1 MNGPASVSHS
11 TPLDPSRRRVLQFG
25 SFAAVLPMA
34 PVLQAGLPAVQ
45 HAAPS
50 EAYSGPGYYLFPHWG
65 EPTVYH
71 VSEDF
76 DAPAAE
82 PRLAFRNPHDGTL
95 LWSQSLHGEALFAGK
110 LVGPPA

>member
-1 MNGPASVSHS
+1 MNRSTTVSDF
-11 TPLDPSRRRVLQFG
+11 TPVDPGRRRVLQFG

-34 PVLQAGLPAVQ
+34 PVLQAALPAAQ
-45 HAAPS
+45 HAAPT
-50 EAYSGPGYYLFPHWG
+50 EGFSGPGYYLFPHWG
-65 EPTVYH
+65 EPMAYH
-71 VSEDF
+71 VSEDS

-110 LVGPPA
+110 LVGPPV